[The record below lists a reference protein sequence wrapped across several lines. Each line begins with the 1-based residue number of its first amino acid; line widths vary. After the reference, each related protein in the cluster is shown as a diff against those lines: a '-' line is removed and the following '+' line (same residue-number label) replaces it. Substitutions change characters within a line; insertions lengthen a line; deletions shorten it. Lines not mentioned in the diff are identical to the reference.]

1 MKPFWFLIPLTVL
14 AAVWSLCLGAGD
26 ASPLTVLSALLGQ
39 ANPQWVLIVQE
50 IRLPRLLLGLAIGA
64 ALGLSGA
71 ALQGLLRNP
80 LADPGVI
87 GTSSAAG
94 LGAVVALYFG
104 WSAFF
109 PAAVPFAAM
118 VCAGLAMMVLLAI
131 VGRYGDTLTLILA
144 GVAVSSL
151 AVALTSLA
159 MSLSEN
165 PFALSEMVLWLLG
178 SLKDRSFDDLRL
190 ALPFMALGAAMLLT
204 AGRGLDALALG
215 EETAASLGFGLLR
228 LRLTVVI
235 GTALAVGAAVAVS
248 GSIGFVGLVVPHLLR
263 PLVLH
268 RPSALLLPSALAGGL
283 LVTGADITV
292 RLISPDRELM
302 LGVVTS
308 LLGAPFFLFLI
319 SRLRRVS

>member
-1 MKPFWFLIPLTVL
+1 MKPLWFLVPLTVVG
-14 AAVWSLCLGAGD
+14 AVWSLCLGAGNLPPT
-26 ASPLTVLSALLGQ
+26 AVIAALFGQ
-39 ANPQWVLIVQE
+39 ADQQWVMIIQE
-50 IRLPRLLLGLAIGA
+50 IRLPRLLLGLSVGA

-94 LGAVVALYFG
+94 LGAVIALYFG
-104 WSAFF
+104 WSAVF
-109 PAAVPFAAM
+109 PTAVPFAAM
-118 VCAGLAMMVLLAI
+118 ICAGIAMLLLLAI
-131 VGRYGDTLTLILA
+131 VGRYGDSLTLILA

-159 MSLSEN
+159 MSLSDN

-178 SLKDRSFDDLRL
+178 SLKDRSFADLRL
-190 ALPFMALGAAMLLT
+190 ALPFIVVGAAILLT

-215 EETAASLGFGLLR
+215 EETATSLGFGLLR
-228 LRLTVVI
+228 LRLTVVA

-263 PLVLH
+263 PLVRH
-268 RPSALLLPSALAGGL
+268 RPSALLLPSAFAGGL
-283 LVTGADITV
+283 LITGADILV
-292 RLISPDRELM
+292 RLISPQRELM

-319 SRLRRVS
+319 SRLRRVL

>member
-1 MKPFWFLIPLTVL
+1 
-14 AAVWSLCLGAGD
+14 
-26 ASPLTVLSALLGQ
+26 
-39 ANPQWVLIVQE
+39 
-50 IRLPRLLLGLAIGA
+50 
-64 ALGLSGA
+64 
-71 ALQGLLRNP
+71 
-80 LADPGVI
+80 
-87 GTSSAAG
+87 
-94 LGAVVALYFG
+94 VVALYFG

-283 LVTGADITV
+283 LVTGAEITV